1 MSQKQ
6 RDIQGDHVVIRTS
19 VAGQST
25 AGTAAEFILGRAP
38 YAFEVTEVRF
48 TPAAGITGAASNHFT
63 ATVRNRGAAGS
74 GTTVMASK
82 SYDNGVNETAW
93 VGGSITLSATAA
105 NRLAVEGDTL
115 TAEKLIVGTG
125 LGMPAGVIEVIGRS
139 LG

>member
-48 TPAAGITGAASNHFT
+48 TPAAGITGANTNYFSL
-63 ATVRNRGAAGS
+63 TVRNRGAAGS
-74 GTTVMASK
+74 GTTVAASK
-82 SYDNGVNETAW
+82 DYVSGTNETAW
-93 VGGSITLSATAA
+93 VGGSVTLSATAA
-105 NRLAVEGDTL
+105 NRLVTEGDTL
-115 TAEKLIVGTG
+115 TSEKLITGTG
-125 LGMPAGVIEVIGRS
+125 LGMPAGVVEVIGRS
-139 LG
+139 RG